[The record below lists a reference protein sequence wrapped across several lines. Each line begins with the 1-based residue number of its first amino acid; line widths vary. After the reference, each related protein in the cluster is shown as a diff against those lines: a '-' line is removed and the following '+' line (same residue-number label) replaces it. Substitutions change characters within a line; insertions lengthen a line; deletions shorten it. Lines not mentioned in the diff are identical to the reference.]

1 MPSPAVYRSPRGLA
15 TASTVLLALN
25 GVVAAGSAAVLL
37 YLYTVEPGDDVSLL
51 VDLLGAD
58 TTTNAGLL
66 LSLATAVPFLMWL
79 YRARVN
85 AEVIYPHGHQHA
97 RGWAVG
103 GWFVPLVQFWFPW
116 RITNDVWRASGPPG
130 EHGVPQPT
138 PAGLV
143 HAWWSTLVLG
153 RLLSF
158 FGSQSLGSEAALNY
172 LDSYREALTYLIASE
187 LLTTAAA
194 VFAIL
199 VVHRLTAMQEAHAA
213 RAWAAWTP
221 PVAA

>member
-25 GVVAAGSAAVLL
+25 GVMAVGSVAVLL

-51 VDLLGAD
+51 VDLFGAG
-58 TTTNAGLL
+58 TTTNAGLV
-66 LSLATAVPFLMWL
+66 LSLATAVLFLMWL

-103 GWFVPLVQFWFPW
+103 GWFVPLVQLWFPW
-116 RITNDVWRASGPPG
+116 QITTDVWKASAPAG
-130 EHGVPQPT
+130 EHGIPRPVSAWP
-138 PAGLV
+138 V
-143 HAWWSTLVLG
+143 HSWWATI
-153 RLLSF
+153 LLSRLVYF
-158 FGSQSLGSEAALNY
+158 IGAQSLGSEAALHY
-172 LDSYREALTYLIASE
+172 TDSYRQALLLLIAAS
-187 LLTTAAA
+187 LMTLAAA
-194 VFAIL
+194 VLAIL